1 MKKINLQTMLIGL
14 LLFCGIQ
21 SIAQV
26 DLKYQTPPKEILELI
41 NSPLTP
47 SVRLDNDGVWMIL
60 LENAPFK
67 SIEELA
73 AQEYRLAGIRIN
85 PKTNGGSRGG
95 FNVNISLK
103 NIASGEEF
111 QVTGLPEKLKISDV
125 SWSPDYQKIAFSNT
139 TSKGIELWYIDVIT
153 KEAKKLTNPLLN
165 GVFNG
170 APYEWARDGQS
181 LICMFINP
189 DRGSLI
195 EDPGTPEGPVIQE
208 NLGKK
213 APSRTYEDLLKNRI
227 DEANFDYFASSKLV
241 KVDLNGTITNMTAPD
256 IYSGFSQSPNGEYI
270 ITETI
275 KKPYS
280 YLVPYSSFPTVLS
293 LLDKE
298 GKFIKVIQEIPLIE
312 EMPNGF
318 DAVEK
323 GPRRVSWRP
332 DKPASI
338 YWVEALDGGNPKT
351 EVKLRD
357 AVYTTDYPFDLKN
370 KTHIVSVKNRF
381 RGITFGNNELAIA
394 YDNWRSNRESLV
406 YKINP
411 SIDNTNPEILFTLN
425 SEDIYK
431 DPGSFVTVE
440 NQYGRNVLLI
450 EKDRYLYLTGE
461 GYSPEGNR
469 PFLNQYD
476 LTKKTTKEIWR
487 ADGIS
492 TYESMGSRG
501 GPYFLDL
508 KKGVMITSIESESE
522 NANYYLRN
530 FKKKSAPKQITFF
543 PNPYKA
549 LEGVTKE
556 FIKYK
561 RDDGVDLTA
570 TMYLP
575 AGYDKVR
582 DGRIPLL
589 MWAYPREYKDP
600 RTAGQVRTSPHRFTR
615 ISYGS
620 PIFWVKRGF
629 AILENAEFPIIGVGE
644 TEPNDLFMPQLVAN
658 AKAAIDALDEMGIVD
673 RKRVAVGGHS
683 YGAFMTANL
692 LTHSDLFA
700 AGLARS
706 GAYNRTLTP
715 FGFQSEERTYW
726 QAPNLYNDMSP
737 FMHADKMKT
746 PLLLIHGIA
755 DDNSGTF
762 PLQSER
768 YYNALKGH
776 GATVRLVMLPAEAH
790 GYAAYESILHVLWES
805 DQWLMKY
812 VMNKK

>member
-1 MKKINLQTMLIGL
+1 MKKQIIFKLLMGLFLLIS
-14 LLFCGIQ
+14 FQ
-21 SIAQV
+21 SNAQV

-47 SVRLDNDGVWMIL
+47 SVRLDNNGVWMIL
-60 LENAPFK
+60 LENVPFK
-67 SIEELA
+67 SIDEVSAL
-73 AQEYRLAGIRIN
+73 EYKLAGLRIN
-85 PKTNGGSRGG
+85 PKTNGGSRTN
-95 FNVNISLK
+95 FNTNITLK
-103 NIASGEEF
+103 NVTSGEEF
-111 QVTGLPEKLKISDV
+111 QITGLPEKAKISGV
-125 SWSPDYQKIAFSNT
+125 SWSPDYQKVAFTNT
-139 TSKGIELWYIDVIT
+139 TNKGIELWYFDVQS
-153 KEAKKLTNPLLN
+153 KEAKKLTKAVLN
-165 GVFNG
+165 GIFGGSYNWAANG
-170 APYEWARDGQS
+170 MS
-181 LICMFINP
+181 FICSFINP
-189 DRGSLI
+189 DRGSLTQAD
-195 EDPGTPEGPVIQE
+195 ETPTGPVVQE
-208 NLGKK
+208 NLGKT
-213 APSRTYEDLLKNRI
+213 APSRTYQDLLKDKA
-227 DEANFDYFASSKLV
+227 DEANFDYFAGSMLV
-241 KVDLNGTITNMTAPD
+241 RVDLEGNTTNLTEAN
-256 IYSGFSQSPNGEYI
+256 IYSGFSVSPNSEYI

-280 YLVPYSSFPTVLS
+280 YLVPFNQFPTVLS
-293 LLDKE
+293 LLDKD
-298 GKFIKVIQEIPLIE
+298 GKFIRVIQEIPLIE
-312 EMPNGF
+312 EVPSGF

-323 GPRRVSWRP
+323 GPRRVSWRS

-338 YWVEALDGGNPKT
+338 YWVEALDEGNPKT
-351 EVKLRD
+351 KAEFRD
-357 AVYTTDYPFDLKN
+357 AVYTTDYPFDLNNKN
-370 KTHIVSVKNRF
+370 HIVSVKNRF
-381 RGITFGNNELAIA
+381 RGMTWGNDKIAIA
-394 YDNWRSNRESLV
+394 YDNWRSTRESLV

-411 SIDNTNPEILFTLN
+411 SIDNIKPEILFNLN
-425 SEDIYK
+425 SEDIYQ
-431 DPGSFVTVE
+431 DPGSFVTIE
-440 NQYGRNVLLI
+440 NQYGRNVLLV
-450 EKDRYLYLTGE
+450 EKDRYLYLSGE

-492 TYESMGSRG
+492 TYESIGFRG
-501 GPYFLDL
+501 NLFFIDL
-508 KKGVMITSIESESE
+508 KKGVMITSIESASE

-530 FKKKSAPKQITFF
+530 FKKKDAPKQITFF

-549 LEGVTKE
+549 MEGVTKE

-561 RDDGVDLTA
+561 RADGVDLTA

-575 AGYDKVR
+575 AGYDKTK
-582 DGRIPLL
+582 DGRIPML

-600 RTAGQVRTSPHRFTR
+600 KTAGQVRTSPHRFTR
-615 ISYGS
+615 INYGS

-644 TEPNDLFMPQLVAN
+644 TEPNDLFIPQLVAN

-692 LTHSDLFA
+692 LSHSDLFA

-726 QAPNLYNDMSP
+726 EAPDVYNQMAP

-746 PLLLIHGIA
+746 PLLMTHGLA
-755 DDNSGTF
+755 DNNSGTF

-776 GATVRLVMLPAEAH
+776 GATVRLVMLPAESH
-790 GYAAYESILHVLWES
+790 GYASYESILHVLWES

-812 VMNKK
+812 VKNKK